1 MKKIIIPKNILRVFD
16 LSPVITN
23 AVKAIERNIK
33 VQILLL
39 KFFKPWPK
47 IKRMKADIKAPA
59 IGSSLK
65 KLTILVPSGWGTP
78 LIVAAPHP
86 KILVPRKYSIKI
98 SIIKILRIMAQVFK
112 SFFSFSK

>member
-1 MKKIIIPKNILRVFD
+1 MRVKTSRKHDLPDFTEKLKICIVSAPYYKD
-16 LSPVITN
+16 ITEN
-23 AVKAIERNIK
+23 LIRGALNV
-33 VQILLL
+33 L
-39 KFFKPWPK
+39 KR
-47 IKRMKADIKAPA
+47 IKADIKAPA

-86 KILVPRKYSIKI
+86 KILVPIKYSIKI
-98 SIIKILRIMAQVFK
+98 SIIKILRIVVQVFK